1 LYPNELQDSRFLGV
15 KSEFSINLFPFNKE
29 MLKYTIKKF
38 RKNMEI
44 LLEEF
49 YKTDLYI
56 DKFHQRKVFIEDK
69 SYQINGITQ
78 SGKSKLVK
86 NYLLSLKKNSY
97 LYIDCSD
104 IRIEV
109 DKLNSSL
116 NSFCNKNRVDVLV
129 LDNYI
134 PSIKFVNVSQLIITS
149 EVHYEFNMLETL
161 QLFPLDYEE
170 FLAYE
175 HKYDSSALNHFFQLG
190 GFPVMHKIH
199 SDERNLFLQKTLK
212 YTLEEMEFDILRFCA
227 KMMSQKVSAFTIY
240 ERLKQSRKI
249 SKDKL
254 YKSFENL
261 SSKKYIHQLE
271 KFNHSRATKKI
282 YLCDTSLKSALTIE
296 KNFGRLFEN
305 MVYLEL
311 LKSNIE
317 CYYDEMIDFYLP
329 NADEIVLCKPF
340 ADERSLFKK
349 LESLEA
355 YIFTHSIKK
364 VTAVTMNREGTISH
378 PFSEVEMLP
387 FDIWAIGD

>member
-1 LYPNELQDSRFLGV
+1 
-15 KSEFSINLFPFNKE
+15 
-29 MLKYTIKKF
+29 
-38 RKNMEI
+38 MEI

-97 LYIDCSD
+97 LYIDCND
-104 IRIEV
+104 IRLDV
-109 DKLNSSL
+109 NHLNTSL
-116 NSFCNKNRVDVLV
+116 ASFCNKNRVDILV
-129 LDNYI
+129 LDNYL

-149 EVHYEFNMLETL
+149 EIHYDFDMLETL

-190 GFPVMHKIH
+190 GFAVMHKIH
-199 SDERNLFLQKTLK
+199 SDERNIYLQRTLK
-212 YTLEEMEFDILRFCA
+212 YTLEEMEFDILCFCA
-227 KMMSQKVSAFTIY
+227 KMMSQKLSAFTIY
-240 ERLKQSRKI
+240 ERLKQMRKI

-254 YKSFENL
+254 YKSFESL
-261 SSKKYIHQLE
+261 KSKNYIHLLE

-282 YLCDTSLKSALTIE
+282 YLCDTSLRSALVVE
-296 KNFGRLFEN
+296 KNFGKLFEN

-311 LKSNIE
+311 LKSGTA
-317 CYYDEMIDFYLP
+317 CYYDDGVDFYLP
-329 NADEIVLCKPF
+329 NTDEIILCQAF
-340 ADERSLFKK
+340 ADERRLFKK

-364 VTAVTMNREGTISH
+364 ITVVTMNKELSISH
-378 PFSEVEMLP
+378 PFSKVDMLP
-387 FDIWAIGD
+387 FDIWALGD